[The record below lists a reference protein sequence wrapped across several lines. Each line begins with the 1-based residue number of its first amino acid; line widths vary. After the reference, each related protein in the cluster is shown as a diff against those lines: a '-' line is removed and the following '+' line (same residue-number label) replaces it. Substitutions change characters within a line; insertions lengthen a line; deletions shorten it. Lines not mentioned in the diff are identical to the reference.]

1 MKGRVRGDKENGG
14 RGGGGEKTKGGER
27 KKKKRLVS
35 TCLKQVTVRET
46 KFSLKIINENV

>member
-1 MKGRVRGDKENGG
+1 MKDRVRGDKENGG
-14 RGGGGEKTKGGER
+14 RGGGGEKTRGRR
-27 KKKKRLVS
+27 KEEIKLVS